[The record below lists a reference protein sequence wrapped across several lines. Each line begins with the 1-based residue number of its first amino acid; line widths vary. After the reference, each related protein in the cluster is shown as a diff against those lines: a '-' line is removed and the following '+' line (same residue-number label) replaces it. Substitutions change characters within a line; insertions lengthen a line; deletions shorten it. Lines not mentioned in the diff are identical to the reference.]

1 MNMTTGPVL
10 GAHVSIAG
18 SIDKAVDRAVEIGCI
33 GTFQIFTRNPR
44 GWESKKLK
52 PEEVKLFREKVTAK
66 GFSVPVG
73 HMPYLPNIASP
84 SKQLFTK
91 SLKVLIAELERCG
104 ELGIKFLAV
113 HLGSHMGKGINIGI
127 QRVVE
132 ACRTALEKVQNDV
145 VILLEN
151 MAGQKNSVGSRF
163 EELREILDL
172 IGDERRVAV
181 CFDTCHAFA
190 AGYDLRNEEAV
201 EKTVEQFDNVIG
213 LKHLKV
219 IHINDSKGELG
230 SHLDRHEH
238 IGMGMIGEEGFRAI
252 FHHKAL
258 RNLPFILETPE
269 DKRGNFKT
277 NILKCKEL
285 YG

>member
-44 GWESKKLK
+44 GWKFKKLN
-52 PEEVKLFREKVTAK
+52 PEEVRLFKEKVRAK
-66 GFSVPVG
+66 EFSVPVG

-91 SLKVLIAELERCG
+91 SLNVLTAELERCG

-113 HLGSHMGKGINIGI
+113 HLGSHMGKGIDVGI
-127 QRVVE
+127 QKVTE

-151 MAGQKNSVGSRF
+151 MAGQKNSVGSKF
-163 EELREILDL
+163 EELRKILDS
-172 IGDERRVAV
+172 IGDERRVAI

-190 AGYDLRNEEAV
+190 AGYDLRNEDAV

-213 LKHLKV
+213 IKHLKV

-238 IGMGMIGEEGFRAI
+238 VGMGMIGEKGFRAI

-269 DKRGNFKT
+269 DKRGNFRT